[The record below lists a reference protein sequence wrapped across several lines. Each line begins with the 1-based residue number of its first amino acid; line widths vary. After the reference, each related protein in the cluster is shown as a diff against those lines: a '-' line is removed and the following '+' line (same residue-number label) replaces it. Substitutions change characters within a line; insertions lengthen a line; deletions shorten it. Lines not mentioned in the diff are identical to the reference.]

1 MKKFKPEMEKKVMLK
16 RLNLSNKMIA
26 TATLEKWAES
36 NIGGIDSLSY
46 IFQVKEVLWDM
57 YTLSPIKLMGN
68 QIVLVSWSTGGEFT
82 V

>member
-46 IFQVKEVLWDM
+46 IFQVKEALWDM
-57 YTLSPIKLMGN
+57 YTLSPNKLMGN

>member
-1 MKKFKPEMEKKVMLK
+1 MEKKVMLK

-46 IFQVKEVLWDM
+46 IFQVKEALWDM
-57 YTLSPIKLMGN
+57 YTLSPNKLMGN